1 MAHSVEVV
9 VSRPDPLGEGVIWD
23 HRAQLVY
30 WTNIRGPT
38 LYRYDP
44 VRTELLSVAVPEPLG
59 SIALS
64 QGTGLL
70 LATKSGLYAHR
81 VGSEFRPLVRLDE
94 AKPNNRCNDG
104 RCDPAGRFWVGTM
117 SDVERSP
124 AGSLYCYAPSGEL
137 TTWQDNITIP
147 NSLAWSPDGRRMY
160 FADTWRNLIWAY
172 DYDLASGVPSNQ
184 RIFFDTSG
192 NPGSPDGSAVD
203 SDGCLWNAEYGGG
216 RIVRYRPD
224 GSIDLTITLPVTQP
238 TCVCFG
244 GSDLRTLYITT
255 AAQRLSAGDLARQ
268 PLAGSLLAVQVATQG
283 VPEARFGAA
292 L

>member
-1 MAHSVEVV
+1 
-9 VSRPDPLGEGVIWD
+9 
-23 HRAQLVY
+23 
-30 WTNIRGPT
+30 
-38 LYRYDP
+38 
-44 VRTELLSVAVPEPLG
+44 
-59 SIALS
+59 
-64 QGTGLL
+64 
-70 LATKSGLYAHR
+70 
-81 VGSEFRPLVRLDE
+81 
-94 AKPNNRCNDG
+94 
-104 RCDPAGRFWVGTM
+104 
-117 SDVERSP
+117 
-124 AGSLYCYAPSGEL
+124 
-137 TTWQDNITIP
+137 
-147 NSLAWSPDGRRMY
+147 MY